1 MMRSWPSGSE
11 FVFSRLL
18 LMITQDLQPLGHNE
32 LTAEAIDAQA
42 IRDNKIA
49 MRWSLG
55 IGLAMFVMKIY
66 AFYITHS
73 AAILS
78 DAAESVVHVLAVSFA
93 AYSLWLSIKPADPSH
108 LYGHDRIS
116 FFSAGFEGAMI
127 VMAAVY
133 IIYESV
139 MKWIRGL
146 YLQNIETGTLF
157 IVLATVINGLLGWYL
172 VSRGKKSNSLILVAN
187 GKHVLTDSWTS
198 FGVIV
203 GLILTLTTG
212 WLPFDPIVAILVALN
227 ILWSGGKLMRQSI
240 GGLMDE
246 ADPEVH
252 DKITSILD
260 AETSKYGIAY
270 HDVRHRN
277 AGNKLHV
284 EFHLLFHK
292 DLSIAEAHEQ
302 ATLIEQAIV
311 KAFPMITEVTTHLE
325 PIEGHNEAHTRW
337 MEQKKNKP

>member
-1 MMRSWPSGSE
+1 
-11 FVFSRLL
+11 
-18 LMITQDLQPLGHNE
+18 
-32 LTAEAIDAQA
+32 
-42 IRDNKIA
+42 
-49 MRWSLG
+49 
-55 IGLAMFVMKIY
+55 
-66 AFYITHS
+66 
-73 AAILS
+73 
-78 DAAESVVHVLAVSFA
+78 VLAVSFA
-93 AYSLWLSIKPADPSH
+93 AYSLWLSTKPADPSH

-146 YLQNIETGTLF
+146 HLQNIETGTFF

-172 VSRGKKSNSLILVAN
+172 VSRGKRNNSLILVAN

-198 FGVIV
+198 FGVIL
-203 GLILTLTTG
+203 GLVLTIVTG

-252 DKITSILD
+252 NKILSILEQ
-260 AETSKYGIAY
+260 ETSKHSIVF

-277 AGNKLHV
+277 AGNKLHI

-292 DLSIAEAHEQ
+292 DLTIAEAHEK
-302 ATLIEQAIV
+302 ATIIEKAIA
-311 KAFPMITEVTTHLE
+311 KAFPVITEVTSHLE
-325 PIEGHNEAHTRW
+325 PIEGHNEIHMKR
-337 MEQKKNKP
+337 EDEKK

>member
-1 MMRSWPSGSE
+1 MDT
-11 FVFSRLL
+11 L
-18 LMITQDLQPLGHNE
+18 TQKPLGHKE
-32 LTAEAIDAQA
+32 LSADSVDFQVIQ
-42 IRDNKIA
+42 DNKIA
-49 MRWSLG
+49 MRWSLW
-55 IGLAMFVMKIY
+55 IGLAMFGMKIY
-66 AFYITHS
+66 AYYITQS

-93 AYSLWLSIKPADPSH
+93 AYSLWLSTKPADPSH

-146 YLQNIETGTLF
+146 YLQNIETGTFF
-157 IVLATVINGLLGWYL
+157 IVIATAINGLLGWYL
-172 VSRGKKSNSLILVAN
+172 VSRGKRNNSLILVAN

-198 FGVIV
+198 FGVIL
-203 GLILTLTTG
+203 GLVLTIVTG

-252 DKITSILD
+252 SKILSILEQ
-260 AETSKYGIAY
+260 ETSKHSIVF

-277 AGNKLHV
+277 AGNKLHI

-292 DLSIAEAHEQ
+292 DLTIAEAHEK
-302 ATLIEQAIV
+302 ATMIEKAIA
-311 KAFPMITEVTTHLE
+311 KAFPVITEVTSHLE
-325 PIEGHNEAHTRW
+325 PIEGHNEIHMKR
-337 MEQKKNKP
+337 EDKKNKP

>member
-1 MMRSWPSGSE
+1 MNS
-11 FVFSRLL
+11 
-18 LMITQDLQPLGHNE
+18 
-32 LTAEAIDAQA
+32 IDAPIHKPQYNNGLIA
-42 IRDNKIA
+42 DALSPQTVRDNKVA
-49 MRWSLG
+49 MRRSLG
-55 IGLAMFVMKIY
+55 IGVSMFFMKIY
-66 AFYITHS
+66 AFYITQS

-93 AYSLWLSIKPADPSH
+93 AYSLWLSIKPADNSH

-127 VMAAVY
+127 VMAAIY

-139 MKWIRGL
+139 MKWVHGL
-146 YLQNIETGTLF
+146 YIQNIATGTFF
-157 IVLATVINGLLGWYL
+157 IIAATLINGLLGWYL
-172 VSRGKKSNSLILVAN
+172 VRKGEKNNSLILVAN

-198 FGVIV
+198 FGVII
-203 GLILTLTTG
+203 GLILTMATG
-212 WLPFDPIVAILVALN
+212 WLPFDPIVAIMVATN

-252 DKITSILD
+252 NKITSILVQ
-260 AETSKYGIAY
+260 ETSKYGVVF

-277 AGNKLHV
+277 AGSKLHI

-292 DLSIAEAHEQ
+292 DLTIAEAHEQ
-302 ATLIEQAIV
+302 ATLIEQALAKSFAMV
-311 KAFPMITEVTTHLE
+311 TEITTHLE
-325 PIEGHNEAHTRW
+325 PIEGHNEVHMKW
-337 MEQKKNKP
+337 MEEQKNKP